1 MRWKLGGGLAAI
13 VLLGAVAGSAM
24 NGPAAHR
31 AAWREAYAAPAAIP
45 FPETNP
51 YGRAKA
57 DLGRRLFFDPILSAE
72 GDRACATCHQPDLAW
87 ADGRKR
93 AAVRGNA
100 SDMDLRT
107 PSLLNLAWQEG
118 RFGWDGKFRDL
129 ETVAFNPITAPGNM
143 GLPVDAAVARL
154 SADPAYAAAFAATFA
169 DPGVTKDRIEAALA
183 TFQRLI
189 VSGVS
194 PFDRW
199 ISGDETAIPVA
210 AKRGFDLFNGRGH
223 CAACHSGWAFTDGSF
238 HDIGTATG
246 SDLGRGRFVPN
257 SQALR
262 YAFKTPG
269 LREVAGRGA
278 YMHDGSIATLEAVID
293 LYDRGGIARP
303 SRSPEIR
310 PLNLTAAE
318 KADLLA
324 FLNTLASR
332 PGSERALAEF
342 TDAAPRP

>member
-1 MRWKLGGGLAAI
+1 MRWKLGGGIAAI
-13 VLLGAVAGSAM
+13 VMLGAVCGPATS
-24 NGPAAHR
+24 GPAAQR
-31 AAWREAYAAPAAIP
+31 AAWREAYAPPSAIP

-51 YGRAKA
+51 YAQAKA
-57 DLGRRLFFDPILSAE
+57 ELGRKLFFDPILSADR
-72 GDRACATCHQPDLAW
+72 DRACVTCHLPNLAW

-93 AAVRGNA
+93 APARND

-107 PSLLNLAWQEG
+107 PSLLNIAWQEG
-118 RFGWDGKFRDL
+118 RLGWDGKFRDL
-129 ETVAFNPITAPGNM
+129 ESVAFVPISAPGNM
-143 GLPVDAAVARL
+143 GLPADDAVARL
-154 SADPAYAAAFAATFA
+154 SADAAYAAAFAEAFA

-199 ISGDETAIPVA
+199 IAGDETAIPVV
-210 AKRGFDLFNGRGH
+210 AKRGFDLFNGRAN
-223 CAACHSGWAFTDGSF
+223 CAACHGGWAFTDGSF

-246 SDLGRGRFVPN
+246 ADLGRGRFVP
-257 SQALR
+257 SSEALR

-310 PLNLTAAE
+310 PLNLTGAE

-324 FLNTLASR
+324 FLQTLTA
-332 PGSERALAEF
+332 PAGNDRALADL
-342 TDAAPRP
+342 TGDAPKP